1 MNSKLIGII
10 KALGPGILFAGAAI
24 GASHLIQST
33 RAGAS
38 FGFALL
44 PMVIL
49 SNLFKYPFFEFGQR
63 YPNICNESLID
74 GYNKLGNW
82 EVKVFFILNLF
93 TSVISTCGVTI
104 VTSALSISFLKLFN
118 IDININ
124 LMTAIILI
132 STILLLKIGQY
143 NLLDKIV
150 KILIFTLTI
159 FTTIA
164 FVVALINGNQI
175 KPDFIEPHLWE
186 MANVGFFI
194 SLMGWMPA
202 PIEASVWQSLWALE
216 REKATN
222 YKPTLKETLI
232 DFNIGYIIT
241 SVLAVFFVGLGAL
254 VMYGS
259 GEVFSDSGIVFSSQ
273 VISLYVKTLGNWSLP
288 IITVIAL
295 ITMAS
300 TTLTVVD
307 AYPRSLENCIN
318 IIFTK
323 TKENKNVYWI
333 IISLM
338 SVFSFVILM
347 IFTDKLK
354 TMVDFATAISFLS
367 APIFG
372 YLNYKL
378 VTSDLMPE
386 HAKPNMILKV
396 LSWVGLIFLTLF
408 SLFYIWS
415 LIR

>member
-1 MNSKLIGII
+1 
-10 KALGPGILFAGAAI
+10 
-24 GASHLIQST
+24 
-33 RAGAS
+33 
-38 FGFALL
+38 
-44 PMVIL
+44 
-49 SNLFKYPFFEFGQR
+49 
-63 YPNICNESLID
+63 
-74 GYNKLGNW
+74 
-82 EVKVFFILNLF
+82 
-93 TSVISTCGVTI
+93 
-104 VTSALSISFLKLFN
+104 
-118 IDININ
+118 
-124 LMTAIILI
+124 
-132 STILLLKIGQY
+132 
-143 NLLDKIV
+143 
-150 KILIFTLTI
+150 
-159 FTTIA
+159 
-164 FVVALINGNQI
+164 
-175 KPDFIEPHLWE
+175 
-186 MANVGFFI
+186 
-194 SLMGWMPA
+194 MGWMPA

-338 SVFSFVILM
+338 SLFSFVILM

-378 VTSDLMPE
+378 VTSDLMPKD
-386 HAKPNMILKV
+386 AQPNMLLKV
-396 LSWVGLIFLTLF
+396 LSWIGLIFLSLF

>member
-186 MANVGFFI
+186 MANVGFLI

-216 REKATN
+216 RVKSTN
-222 YKPTLKETLI
+222 YKPTLKETLT

-338 SVFSFVILM
+338 SLFSFVILM